1 MPSPIGIIDIG
12 ISNLGSI
19 VQSLRVIGR
28 DVVVIS
34 DPAIPAGID
43 RIVLPGV
50 GAFSAAVKKL
60 HASHLADKITQA
72 AASGMPI
79 LGICLGMQL
88 LCTRSLEFGE
98 HNGLDLVP
106 GDVKR
111 LDPKLLGIRV
121 PNMGW
126 HKVSPDN
133 QSRLLTGEPQF
144 FYHLHS
150 FFTTPSNDT
159 DRAGYIT
166 LNGHKI
172 TVAVERQ
179 NVFGVQF
186 HPEKS
191 QDYGL
196 DLLDRFCNL

>member
-1 MPSPIGIIDIG
+1 MPSPVGVIDIG

-19 VQSLRVIGR
+19 VSSLKMVGR
-28 DVVVIS
+28 EVVVTS
-34 DPAIPAGID
+34 DPTIPTEVD
-43 RIVLPGV
+43 RIILPGV
-50 GAFSAAVKKL
+50 GAYGAAVKKL
-60 HASHLADKITQA
+60 HASNLADKITQV

-98 HNGLDLVP
+98 HKGLNLIP
-106 GDVKR
+106 GNVKKM
-111 LDPKLLGIRV
+111 DPKLLNIRV

-126 HKVSPDN
+126 HNVSPDS
-133 QSRLLTGEPQF
+133 QSRLLPDEPQF

-150 FFTTPSNDT
+150 FFMTPSNNT
-159 DRAGYIT
+159 DRAGFIT
-166 LNGHKI
+166 LNGHEI

-191 QDYGL
+191 QDFGL
-196 DLLDRFCNL
+196 DLLDRFCDL

>member
-1 MPSPIGIIDIG
+1 MSSAVGIIDIG

-19 VQSLRVIGR
+19 VQSLKMVGR
-28 DVVVIS
+28 EVVVIS
-34 DPAIPAGID
+34 NPTIPKGVD
-43 RIVLPGV
+43 RIILPGV
-50 GAFSAAVKKL
+50 GAYGAAVNKL
-60 HASHLADKITQA
+60 NASNLAEKIKQVAT
-72 AASGMPI
+72 SGMPI

-98 HNGLDLVP
+98 HKGLNLVP

-111 LDPKLLGIRV
+111 MDPKLLNIRV

-126 HKVSPDN
+126 HNVSPEN
-133 QSRLLTGEPQF
+133 KSQLLPNEPQF

-150 FFTTPSNDT
+150 FFTTPSDDT